1 MRPVKICNCR
11 SLRCPRCG
19 STSKTP
25 NPNCEGCRGRHCT
38 TRWCIGNQCVD
49 IYDPGCCDY
58 GLACSW
64 CRAISGYNDHTD
76 RDCGG
81 SYGAYIVQ
89 VPLTLDLDHVYCP
102 QLCCKKYCSQSDEL
116 PLEAVQHSDYHDRE
130 DDGAESPQ
138 SNCATIGSGS
148 RGRDRHD
155 DSDDEIND
163 NFDNGHED
171 DESSA
176 LSCEKCG
183 HVFCPICRISR
194 SRRHFGKRSRSGPNR
209 SCTGFLCCQ
218 CYRTIPG
225 TVTRCFALR
234 NISFDG
240 NVDSAIAGTFP
251 PCRNTGILDRLMRRV
266 AILVDQLH
274 HPSFATDHIAAK
286 VRQTFAALLA
296 RMMRIQLV
304 GNAMFGA
311 GLIDERL
318 LFHFGLRAACN
329 SITAA
334 TADVPILGRL
344 QPPRLWFSLMVSA
357 FEDLDRSLDLVG
369 LVFQVR
375 VRAMQ

>member
-171 DESSA
+171 DESSLARSAVMSSA
-176 LSCEKCG
+176 LSAASAAAVVTSENAHG
-183 HVFCPICRISR
+183 VAPIAPVRDFSAANATEP
-194 SRRHFGKRSRSGPNR
+194 FPGP
-209 SCTGFLCCQ
+209 
-218 CYRTIPG
+218 
-225 TVTRCFALR
+225 
-234 NISFDG
+234 
-240 NVDSAIAGTFP
+240 
-251 PCRNTGILDRLMRRV
+251 
-266 AILVDQLH
+266 
-274 HPSFATDHIAAK
+274 
-286 VRQTFAALLA
+286 
-296 RMMRIQLV
+296 
-304 GNAMFGA
+304 
-311 GLIDERL
+311 
-318 LFHFGLRAACN
+318 
-329 SITAA
+329 
-334 TADVPILGRL
+334 
-344 QPPRLWFSLMVSA
+344 
-357 FEDLDRSLDLVG
+357 
-369 LVFQVR
+369 
-375 VRAMQ
+375 